1 MTGVGR
7 DLLAEGEGAQSSCG
21 CGGLAIS
28 PPHALSPIRAK
39 SDLLQPIGD
48 RDGSQACCSTAQT
61 VEAGHLVGNVI
72 ELAAADQPVPSTPAH
87 GRDAGGQRPAKAR
100 PPQAAKEWGGPTVR
114 EPGRLSRTMLDTV
127 VLQRLLSRV
136 ALGDRKA
143 FRALYDATSP
153 SLFGV
158 AIRML
163 NRRDRAEE
171 VIQDAFVNVWQR
183 AASYSVGASQPMTWL
198 TAIVRNR
205 ALDVLR
211 SESARPAEL
220 LHDVE
225 DGEGHEPADER
236 PDPLGLLERAVD
248 EVRIRDCLGD
258 IQGPQR
264 QCLALAYYHGLSHS
278 EVAAQLAAPIGSVK
292 VWIRRGL
299 DRLKRCLDRSL

>member
-1 MTGVGR
+1 MV
-7 DLLAEGEGAQSSCG
+7 D
-21 CGGLAIS
+21 
-28 PPHALSPIRAK
+28 P
-39 SDLLQPIGD
+39 
-48 RDGSQACCSTAQT
+48 
-61 VEAGHLVGNVI
+61 VEL
-72 ELAAADQPVPSTPAH
+72 
-87 GRDAGGQRPAKAR
+87 K
-100 PPQAAKEWGGPTVR
+100 
-114 EPGRLSRTMLDTV
+114 
-127 VLQRLLSRV
+127 RLLSRV

-158 AIRML
+158 ALRIL
-163 NRRDRAEE
+163 NRRERAEE

-183 AASYSVGASQPMTWL
+183 ASSYSDAVSRPMTWL

-205 ALDVLR
+205 ALDMLR
-211 SESARPAEL
+211 SESARPTES
-220 LHDVE
+220 LHYE
-225 DGEGHEPADER
+225 ENGEVHEPTDER

-278 EVAAQLAAPIGSVK
+278 EVAARLAAPIGSVK

-299 DRLKRCLDRSL
+299 DRLKRCLDRSQ